1 METRPSWPPRRP
13 AGRWCTPV
21 QARAAEGLGPSAS
34 ASLISVTRYRFLDGM
49 GDIVDERDFA
59 DHAVALIWARD
70 DVEKDDEVQR
80 VEFLGPG
87 GDWRWAGPLL
97 G

>member
-1 METRPSWPPRRP
+1 
-13 AGRWCTPV
+13 
-21 QARAAEGLGPSAS
+21 
-34 ASLISVTRYRFLDGM
+34 M